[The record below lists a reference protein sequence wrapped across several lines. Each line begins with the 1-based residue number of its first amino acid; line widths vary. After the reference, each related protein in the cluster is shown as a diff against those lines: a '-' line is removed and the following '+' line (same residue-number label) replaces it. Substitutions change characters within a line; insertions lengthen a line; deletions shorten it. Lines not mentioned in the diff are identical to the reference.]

1 MTVTSHRI
9 ELKKRPVGMP
19 QASDFEIGDKPVPD
33 LGPDQVLV
41 RTIYLSLDPYMRGRM
56 SDAKSYSAPV
66 ELGDVVTGEAVSEVL
81 ESTSGKFRPGDIV
94 AGMNGW
100 QSHAVLDAQG
110 LRKVDPSDAPIST
123 ALGVLG
129 MPGLTA
135 YVGLLDKGR
144 PKAGETLVVSAAT
157 GAVGAIVGQI
167 GKIKGLRVVGVA
179 GAPEKCDYAVSEL
192 GFDACVSHRDP
203 DFAARLAAACPDGVD
218 VYYENVG
225 GLVQKTVF
233 PLLNVHA
240 RIPVCGLIAWYN
252 LTQLPEGPDM
262 TPGLMR
268 QILTKRLT
276 VSGFIIFDHY
286 DRRGDFQR
294 DVSGWIRD
302 GSLKYREDVVE
313 GLDNAVA
320 AFQGLLEGRNFGKLV
335 VKVSDDPTTP

>member
-19 QASDFEIGDKPVPD
+19 QPSDFEICDRPVPA
-33 LGPDQVLV
+33 LGADQVLV

-66 ELGDVVTGEAVSEVL
+66 ELGDVITGEAVSEVID
-81 ESTSGKFRPGDIV
+81 STSDRFRAGDIV

-100 QSHAVLDAQG
+100 QSHAVLDASG
-110 LRKVDPSDAPIST
+110 VRPLDPADGPIST

-135 YVGLLDKGR
+135 YVGLLDKGT
-144 PKAGETLVVSAAT
+144 PKPGETLVVSAAT
-157 GAVGAIVGQI
+157 GAVGSIVGQI
-167 GKIKGLRVVGVA
+167 GKIKGLRVVGIA
-179 GAPEKCDYAVSEL
+179 GAEEKCAYAVSEL

-203 DFAARLAAACPDGVD
+203 DFARTLAAACPDGVD

-233 PLLNVHA
+233 PLLNTHA
-240 RIPVCGLIAWYN
+240 RIPVCGLVAWYN
-252 LTQLPEGPDM
+252 LTQLPEGPDL
-262 TPGLMR
+262 TPVVMR
-268 QILTKRLT
+268 QILTRRLT
-276 VSGFIIFDHY
+276 ISGFIIFDHQ
-286 DRRGDFQR
+286 DRRGDFMR
-294 DVSGWIRD
+294 DVSAWIRD

-313 GLDNAVA
+313 GLDQAIG

-335 VKVSDDPTTP
+335 VKVSDDPAT